1 MVCLRPALGNAQNS
15 PPSFIVPASIDIQ
28 HYDNDNDL
36 LTAGKKWSDFAHEA
50 NAPRL
55 DDPPT
60 RDQLRKLAIWRNT
73 KAIVSVDHGQGFG
86 SSYGVFGPVSG
97 TEYMA
102 YVAGPNGPAATVLVQ
117 IPDRFDRARPCIVTA
132 PSSGSRGIYGA
143 ISTAEVAFKR
153 GCAVAYTDKGTGIG
167 YHDLSDGVAYDM
179 VGQSRP
185 LNSFRG
191 WEKPHFRA
199 GATAGL
205 HSFIGNYPNRIA
217 IKHAH
222 SGENPERA
230 WGQFVLQSIEFALWA
245 LNHHVEDGA
254 FNQGNVRVIAA
265 GISNG
270 GGAALRAAEQ
280 DQTGLVDGVV
290 VSEPQVQPTLRS
302 ELAIID
308 RGRPQLSQSR
318 SLYDVVTF
326 MDIYADCAAASISA
340 PTTSEALRCQALSMR
355 GKLKGLM
362 LAQQIEEAKELIHAH
377 GILPDADPL
386 LPSHTKLLHL
396 WRVLAPQY
404 ASAYRRALVED
415 HLCKTSFA
423 AFSRETGSVIPWSM
437 AAASRQQAFSVGSG
451 IAGLANIAVINDAV
465 PREPMNE
472 LLPTTTLEQEL
483 QRLDAAL
490 CWRALIEDVAI
501 ARGIQEV
508 RANGHLRG
516 RPTLILHGRK
526 DALIA
531 PNHSSRAYFALN
543 QLVEGPRSRARYIE
557 IVNVNHFDAF
567 IGTVF
572 KNANTPLIGM
582 HGFFNEA
589 IEKMLDHLERGGSD
603 LDDLPASQVFATER
617 SSCPIPVTPAMENRI
632 DFVNHAVVIPAGTPP
647 DCP

>member
-28 HYDNDNDL
+28 HYDDDNDL
-36 LTAGKKWSDFAHEA
+36 LTAGKKWSDFPHEA

-73 KAIVSVDHGQGFG
+73 KAIVSVDDRQGFG
-86 SSYGVFGPVSG
+86 SRYGFFGPVPG

-191 WEKPHFRA
+191 GKSLTSGRA
-199 GATAGL
+199 RQLGCIPLSGV
-205 HSFIGNYPNRIA
+205 IQNRIA

-302 ELAIID
+302 DLAIID
-308 RGRPQLSQSR
+308 RGRPQLSHSR
-318 SLYDVVTF
+318 SLYDVLTF

-340 PTTSEALRCQALSMR
+340 PTTSKALRCQALSMR
-355 GKLKGLM
+355 RKLKG
-362 LAQQIEEAKELIHAH
+362 
-377 GILPDADPL
+377 
-386 LPSHTKLLHL
+386 
-396 WRVLAPQY
+396 
-404 ASAYRRALVED
+404 
-415 HLCKTSFA
+415 
-423 AFSRETGSVIPWSM
+423 
-437 AAASRQQAFSVGSG
+437 
-451 IAGLANIAVINDAV
+451 
-465 PREPMNE
+465 
-472 LLPTTTLEQEL
+472 
-483 QRLDAAL
+483 
-490 CWRALIEDVAI
+490 
-501 ARGIQEV
+501 
-508 RANGHLRG
+508 
-516 RPTLILHGRK
+516 
-526 DALIA
+526 
-531 PNHSSRAYFALN
+531 
-543 QLVEGPRSRARYIE
+543 
-557 IVNVNHFDAF
+557 
-567 IGTVF
+567 
-572 KNANTPLIGM
+572 
-582 HGFFNEA
+582 
-589 IEKMLDHLERGGSD
+589 
-603 LDDLPASQVFATER
+603 
-617 SSCPIPVTPAMENRI
+617 
-632 DFVNHAVVIPAGTPP
+632 
-647 DCP
+647 